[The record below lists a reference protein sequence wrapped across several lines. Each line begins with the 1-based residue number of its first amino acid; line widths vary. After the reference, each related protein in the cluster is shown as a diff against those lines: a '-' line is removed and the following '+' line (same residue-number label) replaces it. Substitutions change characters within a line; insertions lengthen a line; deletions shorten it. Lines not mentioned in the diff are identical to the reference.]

1 MSKSSYI
8 FSYATTQENQ
18 LQYLTHK
25 IRANNE
31 KDAWRRF
38 RFWSSDKDI
47 QAATIVESSDPKWV
61 EDNLGLI
68 PDQGEL

>member
-8 FSYATTQENQ
+8 FSYAAIREDR

-31 KDAWRRF
+31 REAWQRF
-38 RFWSSDKDI
+38 RLWSSNKDI
-47 QAATIVESSDPKWV
+47 KVATIVESSDPKWV

-68 PDQGEL
+68 PD

>member
-8 FSYATTQENQ
+8 FSYTTINENR

-25 IRANNE
+25 IRANDE
-31 KDAWRRF
+31 REAWRRF

-47 QAATIVESSDPKWV
+47 KAANIVESSDPKWV

-68 PDQGEL
+68 PD